1 MMAMACIRQPALAA
15 DKASSEETQAMR
27 PLAQD
32 YVTVFES
39 PKPEDVY
46 VVAPGIARTPAG
58 RLVVT
63 TGAREGREAGN
74 AWIRSMGW
82 VDSKDRLLRG
92 MIFTS
97 DDHGATWTMRAR
109 FPFTQAR
116 PFVAGKSL
124 YVIGQGTDLM
134 IMRSQNWGDTWS
146 EPALLTQGQRW
157 HQAPSNVHYEN
168 GNVYLVMERQMYEM
182 SEAGRASTLA
192 PVLMRARVGDD
203 LTQVKNWTF
212 ASELAFRDAVPE
224 SELNYFGVP
233 RFPVDSARR
242 NTEKRLPGYHQY
254 PTGWGETQVVR
265 FTDPDHLLYDPEQ
278 RTLHL
283 IMRAFS
289 AGTNFSAW
297 AKVVENPDGSMTTM
311 LEKAP
316 SGRYMTFVP
325 LPGGHLKF
333 YILYD
338 DVSKLYWL
346 ASSQA
351 VDTTR
356 RSNEKHERNRLQL
369 HFSKNCIDW
378 AFAGLVAIGASPEQ
392 SRHYAAM
399 AIDGENL
406 LIVSRSGNEKSETF
420 HNTNVVTFH
429 TIRNFRRLVY

>member
-1 MMAMACIRQPALAA
+1 MMAMASIPQPASAA
-15 DKASSEETQAMR
+15 DKASADEPGAVR

-39 PKPEDVY
+39 PKPKQVY

-63 TGAREGREAGN
+63 TGAREGRESEN
-74 AWIRSMGW
+74 AWARTMGW
-82 VDSKDRLLRG
+82 VDSKDRVLRG

-97 DDHGATWTMRAR
+97 DDHGATWTLRAR

-116 PFVAGKSL
+116 PFVAGASL

-134 IMRSQNWGDTWS
+134 IMRSQDWGDSWS
-146 EPALLTQGQRW
+146 EPVGLTQGQKW
-157 HQAPSNVHYEN
+157 HQAPSNVHYDN
-168 GNVYLVMERQMYEM
+168 GNVYLVMERQVYEM
-182 SEAGRASTLA
+182 NEAGRASALA
-192 PVLMRARVGDD
+192 PVLMRARIGDD
-203 LTQVKNWTF
+203 LTKVENWTF
-212 ASELAFRDAVPE
+212 ASELVFRDAVPE

-242 NTEKRLPGYHQY
+242 NPEKRLPGHHQY
-254 PTGWGETQVVR
+254 PPGWGEAQVVR
-265 FTDPDHLLYDPEQ
+265 FTDPDHLLYDPER

-289 AGTNFSAW
+289 GGTDFSAW
-297 AKVVENPDGSMTTM
+297 AKVVENEDGSMTTM

-316 SGRYMTFVP
+316 SGKYITFVP

-333 YILYD
+333 HILYD
-338 DVSKLYWL
+338 DVSHLYWL

-351 VDTTR
+351 ADSTH
-356 RSNEKHERNRLQL
+356 RSDGKHERHRLQL
-369 HFSKNCIDW
+369 HFSKNCFDW
-378 AFAGLVAIGASPEQ
+378 VFAGIVAIGGSPEQ
-392 SRHYAAM
+392 SRHYPAM
-399 AIDGENL
+399 AIDGDDL
-406 LIVSRSGNEKSETF
+406 HIVSRSGNEKSETF